1 MKNKI
6 LFILLVCLFPLSANA
21 QMLQAVAGTSGAVA
35 ASCTTS
41 NHKALFDKIA
51 VSILDYAYAGQG
63 LADGKLGT
71 QFTYTPGSSYTITQL
86 DVEVAAATVPG
97 NFHAGIYA
105 DSAAHIGSVVL
116 GSTSGSVAVSTTG
129 VKSFVL
135 TTPKSGF
142 VSGTPYWA
150 VFVNDDVSAF
160 FAVGRG
166 SSAGNIVQ
174 ADYSSVY
181 NTDQAARITIH
192 GCDY

>member
-1 MKNKI
+1 MKR
-6 LFILLVCLFPLSANA
+6 LFLTLLLLMFALPASA
-21 QMLQAVAGTSGAVA
+21 QMQGVGTGTNVAPA

-41 NHKALFDKIA
+41 NHKVIFDKIA

-63 LADGKLGT
+63 SADGKLGT

-86 DVEVAAATVPG
+86 DVEVAGATVPG
-97 NFHAGIYA
+97 NFHAGIYT
-105 DSAAHIGSVVL
+105 DSTAHIGSVVL

-129 VKSFVL
+129 VKNFVL

-142 VSGTPYWA
+142 VSGTPYWV
-150 VFVNDDVSAF
+150 VFVNDDVSALF
-160 FAVGRG
+160 GVGRG

-174 ADYSSVY
+174 ADYGPVY